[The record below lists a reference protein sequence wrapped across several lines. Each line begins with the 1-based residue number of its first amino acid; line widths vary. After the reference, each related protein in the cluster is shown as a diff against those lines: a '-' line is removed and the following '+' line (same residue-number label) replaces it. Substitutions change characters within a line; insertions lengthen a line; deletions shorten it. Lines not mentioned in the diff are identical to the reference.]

1 MSNIYPF
8 DDRETIA
15 SEARAWLIRLDADTP
30 LSPEEDGA
38 LREWAN
44 RSPGHRE
51 ELQRLSAFWNEANI
65 LTELAIPL
73 SSQSSTRRSGGRL
86 SALLATFTRPRL
98 SIAAS
103 IIGVALAIA
112 LWFYPQPQGAVNGI
126 YGTAIGEQKITQ
138 LPDGSTIHLN
148 TDSQVQVDYSATTRK
163 LRLLRGEAHFQV
175 AKDPRRPFEVHA
187 AKNLI
192 QAIGTAFSVQ
202 LRDSGMKVIVTEG
215 KVGLATQMDNL
226 DTTLADIQNISTDIT
241 PTEDNTLQPKLLRLG
256 TLSRG
261 QSTTY
266 DSTMLSEQAVSSN
279 EMMTAHLNVE
289 TIAEEDLKRQL
300 AWRDGYL
307 VFKGDT
313 LAEVIEE
320 VTRYTPVSIEITEPS
335 LKEIPIGGRFKVGD
349 LEALYEVL
357 EISFGIQVSQLDDQH
372 VQLKLPSG

>member
-1 MSNIYPF
+1 VSNIYPF

-15 SEARAWLIRLDADTP
+15 TEARAWLIRLDADTP
-30 LSPEEDGA
+30 LSPAEDSA

-44 RSPGHRE
+44 RSPAHRE
-51 ELQRLSAFWNEANI
+51 ELQRLSAFWNDANI

-73 SSQSSTRRSGGRL
+73 SIQSSTRRSWGRL
-86 SALLATFTRPRL
+86 SALLGTFTRPRL
-98 SIAAS
+98 GIAAS
-103 IIGVALAIA
+103 MIGVAIVLA
-112 LWFYPQPQGAVNGI
+112 LWLYPQPQGAVNGI

-148 TDSQVQVDYSATTRK
+148 TDSQVQVDYSTTTRK

-187 AKNLI
+187 AKNLVK
-192 QAIGTAFSVQ
+192 AIGTAFSVQ
-202 LRDSGMKVIVTEG
+202 LRDSRMKVIVTEG
-215 KVGLATQMDNL
+215 KVGLATQIDNL
-226 DTTLADIQNISTDIT
+226 DTTPTDIPNASANRN
-241 PTEDNTLQPKLLRLG
+241 PTEDNSIQPKLLRLG

-266 DSTMLSEQAVSSN
+266 DSTTLTRQEISPNDV
-279 EMMTAHLNVE
+279 MTAHLNIE

-320 VTRYTPVSIEITEPS
+320 VTRYTPVSIEITDSS
-335 LKEIPIGGRFKVGD
+335 LKQIPIGGRFKAGD

-357 EISFGIQVSQLDDQH
+357 EISFGVQVSQLDDQH